1 LHMFHLNEEGKMQ
14 CGSARTVLRS
24 ILVVLLV
31 ACLVPDA
38 YADAPA
44 NTAQEL
50 YVKAQASWEKGDWEN
65 ALNLCDGV
73 LKVNKRHKEAWLL
86 KGQIFWQMKN
96 HKMALNS
103 FDEYLRIDPKS
114 ASVWVNRAAN
124 LFELERYKEMQES
137 FQKAQEIDPNYPPLY
152 KTMGVN
158 HLLMGNF
165 QDAHNAFQKLE
176 QFGETSVYSRWT
188 ERMLGIIS
196 ESHAP
201 PANWVANPD
210 SYQVVLEIT
219 DSSKTGYLVNL
230 SSTVGT
236 SIRFTGSADAPFRY
250 APNFEVWNGTM
261 IFDRKGEGLLTNGTC
276 FRYTKIAGDTKTIEE
291 GQINNW
297 RLDLNTKKCYLLG
310 Q

>member
-1 LHMFHLNEEGKMQ
+1 MFHLNEEGKMQ
-14 CGSARTVLRS
+14 CGNARTVFRS
-24 ILVVLLV
+24 ILVILLV

-44 NTAQEL
+44 NTAHEL
-50 YVKAQASWEKGDWEN
+50 YLKAQASWEKGEWEN
-65 ALNLCDGV
+65 ALNLCDGA

-96 HKMALNS
+96 HKMALSS

-158 HLLMGNF
+158 YLLMGNF
-165 QDAHNAFQKLE
+165 EDAHNAFQKLE

-188 ERMLGIIS
+188 ERMLRIIS

-201 PANWVANPD
+201 PANWIANPD
-210 SYQVVLEIT
+210 SYQMVLEIT
-219 DSSKTGYLVNL
+219 DSAKTGYLVNL
-230 SSTVGT
+230 SSTTGT

-250 APNFEVWNGTM
+250 VPNFEVWSGTM
-261 IFDRKGEGLLTNGTC
+261 IFDRKGDGLLTNGTH

-297 RLDLNTKKCYLLG
+297 RLDLSTKKCYLLG